1 MKNKEIPML
10 LIVSGKK
17 GLEKKEE
24 DEDEDE
30 DGEKLEKALAKS
42 KGLPP
47 ILLVSRK

>member
-1 MKNKEIPML
+1 MKEIPML

-17 GLEKKEE
+17 GLKNNEE
-24 DEDEDE
+24 DEGEDE
-30 DGEKLEKALAKS
+30 EDDGKLKKALANS